1 MSTRPLDPPPFIA
14 DDPGPWSV
22 VTQLVRSRGG
32 RPGRRYAEPP
42 RGLMLAQPPRIDVAL
57 PGLDEGLDT
66 LGAGAIRIV
75 AAAREP
81 AHGLSFA
88 DQDTL
93 VGVSPAV
100 RRTWSIPD
108 LAPTGEERPETDPAA
123 ELPAPVAPQD
133 VASDVPGV
141 ATSPDG
147 ALEAVSVLE
156 GTRAAALVVR
166 RASDRAV
173 VRWIRGAMAAAW
185 SPDGDLLA
193 IGGDWGVL
201 LAGAAPTED

>member
-42 RGLMLAQPPRIDVAL
+42 RGLMLAQPPRIDVSL
-57 PGLDEGLDT
+57 VGLDEALPT
-66 LGAGAIRIV
+66 LGAGPVRVV

-81 AHGLSFA
+81 AHGLTFT
-88 DQDTL
+88 DQNTL
-93 VGVSPAV
+93 AGVSPAV
-100 RRTWSIPD
+100 RRTWTLPD
-108 LAPTGEERPETDPAA
+108 LLPGPEERPETDPAS

-133 VASDVPGV
+133 VGADIPGV
-141 ATSPDG
+141 STSPDG
-147 ALEAVSVLE
+147 VLETISVLE

-166 RASDRAV
+166 RTSDRAV
-173 VRWIRGAMAAAW
+173 VRWIRGAMAGAW
-185 SPDGDLLA
+185 SPDGA
-193 IGGDWGVL
+193 HFAVGGDWGVL
-201 LAGAAPTED
+201 LAAAVAEPE